1 MLPPSSP
8 VERMAQTLK
17 TKSVILRRNSQGR
30 LRQFDADGNE
40 VSFAVNLK
48 DGTAED
54 RPMIIP
60 STPPCEILAKSPGSE
75 SQNLRRKAINDG
87 MRDVKRIRLQHDGH
101 DCSPLVASSSN
112 PPTTL
117 GRREHNLP
125 PLLSSSEGVH
135 TPGSDADTPAT
146 HAGPAPAIA
155 HPFLSIS
162 IPRREENRSN
172 NDPFEL
178 KWENGDYD
186 CANSNF
192 VDNVDNIVRC
202 KECCHEVW
210 AVWMTRTGFCTGCS
224 SNEDVNPYYEIIDP
238 EAGPRPEIEPGPY
251 AQILIAD
258 LGRDRSNIVGDYI
271 DEEYDTLDENPDYRS
286 EYDTE
291 DSFIDDASIDGF
303 EHGDEDVSPSDGE
316 KDYKQIY
323 KDLQTTHHHLIAD
336 YCELAERHDD
346 VMKDLMGS
354 QYDSDEL
361 NDSDTG
367 NMDEEGALMVT
378 VSNPD
383 PVVAEL
389 VLSQAQ
395 EQSQESEISADRLRD
410 RAKAFE
416 AADDGQGWQ
425 NISLISTG
433 DNHTHEEVEL

>member
-1 MLPPSSP
+1 
-8 VERMAQTLK
+8 
-17 TKSVILRRNSQGR
+17 
-30 LRQFDADGNE
+30 
-40 VSFAVNLK
+40 
-48 DGTAED
+48 
-54 RPMIIP
+54 
-60 STPPCEILAKSPGSE
+60 
-75 SQNLRRKAINDG
+75 
-87 MRDVKRIRLQHDGH
+87 
-101 DCSPLVASSSN
+101 
-112 PPTTL
+112 
-117 GRREHNLP
+117 
-125 PLLSSSEGVH
+125 
-135 TPGSDADTPAT
+135 
-146 HAGPAPAIA
+146 
-155 HPFLSIS
+155 
-162 IPRREENRSN
+162 
-172 NDPFEL
+172 
-178 KWENGDYD
+178 
-186 CANSNF
+186 
-192 VDNVDNIVRC
+192 
-202 KECCHEVW
+202 
-210 AVWMTRTGFCTGCS
+210 MTRTGFCTGCS

-238 EAGPRPEIEPGPY
+238 EAGPRPGIEPGPY
-251 AQILIAD
+251 AQILMAD